1 MITQT
6 TFPQDPRPRKQA
18 ELLAAKD
25 FKVDIICTA
34 RTQEEKR
41 VERFGNITAYRV
53 LKYGGNEKAYNYIIK
68 SSVFFV
74 MAFFKLQLLHL
85 KRKYDLI
92 QIHNMPNYHIF
103 AAFIQKVFKKV
114 PLVLDLHDLTVE
126 LLEVKWPGK
135 KHTFIKSID
144 KFIEKI
150 SCKFADALITVS
162 EGCKIRL
169 IERGNPEKKITLVL
183 NSANQRIFK
192 FDESRNFEQ
201 INENAKVFYHGT
213 VAEHF
218 GIHFAIEAMAE
229 VIKKIPNSKL
239 IIYGRQYPSY
249 KAKLENQISRLNL
262 DDTVFLFDRISLEDC
277 YLKIKEA
284 DIGIVPYVNNDYEN
298 IGLSNKTF
306 EYTASGLPVVASRL
320 FSLKAIFNENCIHYA
335 EPENPN
341 DIAEKLI
348 ELCKNPELRKSKV
361 NNAFQALNQISGE
374 IMDDRYFNLIYNL
387 TNYK

>member
-1 MITQT
+1 M
-6 TFPQDPRPRKQA
+6 
-18 ELLAAKD
+18 
-25 FKVDIICTA
+25 
-34 RTQEEKR
+34 
-41 VERFGNITAYRV
+41 
-53 LKYGGNEKAYNYIIK
+53 
-68 SSVFFV
+68 
-74 MAFFKLQLLHL
+74 
-85 KRKYDLI
+85 
-92 QIHNMPNYHIF
+92 
-103 AAFIQKVFKKV
+103 QKVVNKI
-114 PLVLDLHDLTVE
+114 PLILDLHDLTVE

-135 KHTFIKSID
+135 KHTFIKSVD

-162 EGCKIRL
+162 DGCKVRL

-183 NSANQRIFK
+183 NSANQNIFK

-201 INENAKVFYHGT
+201 IKENAKIFYHGT

-249 KAKLENQISRLNL
+249 KAKLENQIKRMNL
-262 DDTVFLFDRISLEDC
+262 GNTVFLFNRIRLEDC

-298 IGLSNKTF
+298 IGLSNKAF

-320 FSLKAIFNENCIHYA
+320 FSLMEIFNENCIHYA

-341 DIAEKLI
+341 DFAEKI
-348 ELCKNPELRKSKV
+348 VELCKNPELRKQKV
-361 NNAFQALNQISGE
+361 DNAFQALSEISGQV
-374 IMDDRYFNLIYNL
+374 MDDRYLSLINKL
-387 TNYK
+387 TEKK